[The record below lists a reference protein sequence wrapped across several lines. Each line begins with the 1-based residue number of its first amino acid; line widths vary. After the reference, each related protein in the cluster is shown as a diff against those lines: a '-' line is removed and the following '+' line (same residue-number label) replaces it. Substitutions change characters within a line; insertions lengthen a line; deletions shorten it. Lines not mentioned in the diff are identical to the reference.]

1 MENTTMKCFTRF
13 ISMLVIL
20 ALFLL
25 TLPQRAYAYLDPGTG
40 SYLLQLLIAGL
51 LGASMAVKIFWGN
64 IKAFFSK
71 KSSEGQEIEDVKK

>member
-1 MENTTMKCFTRF
+1 MKYFTRF
-13 ISMLVIL
+13 MAILVVFAMFFL
-20 ALFLL
+20 AF
-25 TLPQRAYAYLDPGTG
+25 PQRAYAYLDPGTG

-71 KSSEGQEIEDVKK
+71 KSSKGQDAEDAKE